1 MTRRDPSKDVL
12 EALAPTK
19 DAVFWLEG
27 LPRVDQEGPLV
38 AHVEADLAIV
48 GGGFLGLWTALLAHE
63 VLPSWEIVLVEQGR
77 VGHAASGRNGGFL
90 ESSLTHGLANGLAR
104 WPEDMAE
111 LESLGLANLEEIAGF
126 LEQEGID
133 ADFERTGALEVA
145 TKPGDIVEM
154 EELIAEAVRLGHEA
168 KLLNADELQALV
180 RFNGAVGGLF
190 TRDRCALVHP
200 GKLGYGLAAAARRR
214 GVRIFEGTRIE
225 GLVDQGDAVELSTQ
239 HGGSIRAHRVVLA
252 TNAFPPLLR
261 GLGLYVL
268 PVWDYVLVTE
278 PLSRAQ
284 RQAIG
289 WEGRFGLSD
298 SGNLFHYLR
307 LTRDDRIL
315 IGGYDAIYHY
325 GNGVSSRYHQRRETY
340 ELLAGHLLAMFPDL
354 EGLRFSHAWG
364 GVIDTS
370 SRFCA
375 FFGSRMRK
383 KVHYA
388 VGFTGLGVGATR
400 FAAKVLTARL
410 LPRSSPYEHLGLV
423 RTKPLPFPPEPMR
436 SGVVA
441 LTRASLA
448 RADANGGRRNL
459 WLQLLDRMGVGFDS

>member
-1 MTRRDPSKDVL
+1 MSRQRTDKRIA
-12 EALAPTK
+12 EALSTAR

-27 LPRVDQEGPLV
+27 LPRLEQEGPL
-38 AHVEADLAIV
+38 AGHVEADLAIV

-63 VLPSWEIVLVEQGR
+63 LLPSWEIVLLEQGR
-77 VGHAASGRNGGFL
+77 VGHAASGRNGGFM
-90 ESSLTHGLANGLAR
+90 EASLTHGLANGLAR
-104 WPEDMAE
+104 WPEEMAE
-111 LESLGLANLEEIAGF
+111 LEALGLANLEEIARF
-126 LEQEGID
+126 LADEGID
-133 ADFERTGALEVA
+133 AEFEATGALDVA
-145 TKPGDIVEM
+145 TKASDLAEM
-154 EELIAEAVRLGHEA
+154 EALVKEATRLGHDVE
-168 KLLNADELQALV
+168 LLDANGVQALA
-180 RFNGAVGGLF
+180 RFRGAVGGVL

-200 GKLGYGLAAAARRR
+200 GKLGYGLAEAACRR
-214 GVRIFEGTRIE
+214 GVRIFEGTHVD
-225 GLVDQGDAVELSTQ
+225 GLVDAGDAVELTTP
-239 HGGSIRAHRVVLA
+239 HGGSVRAHRVVLA
-252 TNAFPPLLR
+252 TNAFPPLVR

-268 PVWDYVLVTE
+268 PVWDYVLMTE
-278 PLSRAQ
+278 PLAAAQ

-307 LTRDDRIL
+307 LTKDDRLL

-325 GNGVSSRYHQRRETY
+325 GNQVSSRYRQRRATY
-340 ELLAGHLLAMFPDL
+340 ELLASHLLDMFPAL
-354 EGLRFSHAWG
+354 EGVRFTHAWG

-375 FFGSRMRK
+375 FFGSRMHG

-400 FAAKVLTARL
+400 FAAKVLTGRL
-410 LPRSSPYEHLGLV
+410 VPKESPYEHLGLV
-423 RTKPLPFPPEPMR
+423 RTKPIPFPPEPLR

-448 RADANGGRRNL
+448 YADAHDGRRNL
-459 WLQLLDRMGVGFDS
+459 WLRLLDRMGVGFDS